1 MDHEPIMAGVSPG
14 GFQDVYEVRILIC
27 YLLASVDS
35 PLSKEQLNYIFQ
47 VNHLVNYFTFSN
59 ALSQLVKEGHITIK
73 SEEKEEF
80 CFLSKAGAD
89 TAKML
94 QNSLPRSVRDRV
106 VSAALELLALQ
117 KKERENEVSIHKVS
131 AGYVVKFV
139 IHDTE
144 FDLLRFQLFVPDR
157 IQADYIKKNFLKDPS
172 AFYGKIIQYLT
183 KPELPEK

>member
-1 MDHEPIMAGVSPG
+1 MNQEPIMAGVSPG

-27 YLLASVDS
+27 YLLASVES

-47 VNHLVNYFTFSN
+47 SNRLVNYFTFSN
-59 ALSQLVKEGHITIK
+59 ALSQLVKEGHVTLKTI
-73 SEEKEEF
+73 EKEEF
-80 CFLSKAGAD
+80 CILSKAGAD

-117 KKERENEVSIHKVS
+117 KKERENEVSIQKVS

-144 FDLLRFQLFVPDR
+144 FDLLRFQLLVPDKM
-157 IQADYIKKNFLKDPS
+157 QADHIKKIFLSDPS
-172 AFYGKIIQYLT
+172 AFYGKVIHYLT
-183 KPELPEK
+183 NSDEITK